1 LKRDGGIVSKI
12 NQVRFDTLVRAAPGS
27 VFDAM
32 ATAEGLDRWFTRGGS
47 TLEPGAGGALVFRY
61 QNWGTEDFTG
71 EMVGEVVEHRRPDR
85 FVFRWPVDS
94 GGYMTTVQ
102 IDFEQ
107 HAEGTLVRLVE
118 GVYESG
124 DVGLQDML
132 NRASG
137 WAQAL
142 TLMKFWVEH
151 GVTY

>member
-1 LKRDGGIVSKI
+1 MSKLRE
-12 NQVRFDTLVRAAPGS
+12 VRFDTLVRAAPGS

-32 ATAEGLDRWFTRGGS
+32 ATTDGLDRWFTRGGS
-47 TLEPGAGGALVFRY
+47 TLEPGPGGALVFRY
-61 QNWGTEDFTG
+61 QNWGTENFTG
-71 EMVGEVVEHRRPDR
+71 EMVGEVVEHRRPEK

-94 GGYMTTVQ
+94 GGYMTTVR
-102 IDFEQ
+102 IDFEP
-107 HAEGTLVRLVE
+107 HADGTLVRLVE
-118 GVYESG
+118 GVYEPG